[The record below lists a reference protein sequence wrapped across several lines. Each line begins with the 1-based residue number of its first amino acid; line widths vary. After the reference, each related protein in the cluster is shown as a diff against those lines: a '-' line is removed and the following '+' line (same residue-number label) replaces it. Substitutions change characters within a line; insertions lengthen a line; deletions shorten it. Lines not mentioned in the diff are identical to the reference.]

1 VRFFRRDEEPFMS
14 RFRFD
19 ADDLRLA
26 LPVPGWY
33 PAHIQHARFRRSSS
47 NNRMLELVYAVAELD
62 PAYTRLGEYF
72 VLEGGSAFGLSR
84 TRRRLVEL
92 YRACGIDPKPDDEIS
107 PSALIGKAV
116 EVELGLEQW
125 RGQPRVAVLSHRRP
139 LNAQQLSG
147 AGS

>member
-1 VRFFRRDEEPFMS
+1 MS
-14 RFRFD
+14 GFRFD
-19 ADDLRLA
+19 ADDLRLD

-33 PAHIQHARFRRSSS
+33 PAHVQHARLRRSPSS
-47 NNRMLELVYAVAELD
+47 HRMLEVVYAVAEVD
-62 PAYTRLGEYF
+62 PAYARLGEYF

-107 PSALIGKAV
+107 PPALIGKAV
-116 EVELGLEQW
+116 EVELGLDQW
-125 RGQPRVAVLSHRRP
+125 RGQPRVAVLSHRRH
-139 LNAQQLSG
+139 LDAQQTPR

>member
-1 VRFFRRDEEPFMS
+1 MS

-19 ADDLRLA
+19 ADDLRLD

-33 PAHIQHARFRRSSS
+33 PAHVQHARFRRSPS
-47 NNRMLELVYAVAELD
+47 NNRMLEVVYAVVEVD
-62 PAYTRLGEYF
+62 PAYARLGEYF

-107 PSALIGKAV
+107 PSALIGKTI
-116 EVELGLEQW
+116 EVELGLDQW
-125 RGQPRVAVLSHRRP
+125 RGQPRVAVLSHRRQ
-139 LNAQQLSG
+139 LGAQQTTS

>member
-1 VRFFRRDEEPFMS
+1 MS

-19 ADDLRLA
+19 ADDLRLD

-33 PAHIQHARFRRSSS
+33 PARVQQARFRRSPS
-47 NNRMLELVYAVAELD
+47 NNRMLEVVYAVAEVD
-62 PAYTRLGEYF
+62 PPYARLGEYF
-72 VLEGGSAFGLSR
+72 VLEGGSAFGLSK

-107 PSALIGKAV
+107 PSVLIGRAV
-116 EVELGLEQW
+116 EVELGMDQW
-125 RGQPRVAVLSHRRP
+125 RGEPRVAVLSHRRQ
-139 LNAQQLSG
+139 LATQQTTS

>member
-1 VRFFRRDEEPFMS
+1 MS

-19 ADDLRLA
+19 AHDLRLE

-33 PAHIQHARFRRSSS
+33 PAHVQHARFRRSPSQ
-47 NNRMLELVYAVAELD
+47 NRMLEVVYAVAEVD
-62 PAYTRLGEYF
+62 PAYARLGEYF
-72 VLEGGSAFGLSR
+72 VLEGGSASGLSR

-116 EVELGLEQW
+116 DVELGLDQW
-125 RGQPRVAVLSHRRP
+125 RGQPRVAVLSHRRHIGD
-139 LNAQQLSG
+139 QQTSST
-147 AGS
+147 GS